1 MIIVA
6 DVGGTNT
13 RLALFKGGT
22 VEEIKIYP
30 SNSFRSFEEILSKYI
45 KTIGAYDFEAISIG
59 IAGTVSG
66 SKANCVNLSW
76 GLEIEA
82 LQRAF
87 AIQKVVLMNDFEAA
101 AWGVIALSTS
111 DLLKIGGKVAK
122 ANSPCAV
129 LGAGTGL
136 GEAIIIP
143 CNNQRFHVLPTE
155 GGHTE
160 FSPCDETEWQLFK
173 FLKEKYGHVSIER
186 VVSGPGLKDI
196 FLFLSG
202 NEVSPQTVV
211 ELALKKRDENAVK
224 ALEIFIKNYGK
235 EAANLALK
243 SLAFGGVYI
252 AGGIA
257 PKIKDVFIKFGF
269 RDAFED
275 KGRMKAIVR
284 DIPVFIVLHPH
295 LGLLGA
301 GIRLSHVPT

>member
-6 DVGGTNT
+6 DIGGTNT
-13 RLALFKGGT
+13 RLALFQAGKIGK
-22 VEEIKIYP
+22 IKIYP
-30 SNSFRSFEEILSKYI
+30 SNSFRSFEEILSEYL
-45 KTIGAYDFEAISIG
+45 KTIGPFDFEAISIG
-59 IAGTVSG
+59 VAGTVSG
-66 SKANCVNLSW
+66 KKANCVNLSW
-76 GLEIEA
+76 GIEIET

-87 AIQKVVLMNDFEAA
+87 EFQKVVLMNDFEAA
-101 AWGVIALSTS
+101 AWGIIALPTS
-111 DLLKIGGKVAK
+111 DLLKVGGKK
-122 ANSPCAV
+122 ARANFPRAI

-160 FSPCDETEWQLFK
+160 FAPCDKTEWHLFQ
-173 FLKEKYGHVSIER
+173 FLQEKYGHVSVER
-186 VVSGPGLKDI
+186 VVSGPGLKDT

-202 NEVSPQTVV
+202 NELSPQKVV
-211 ELALKKRDENAVK
+211 ELALQKRDENAVK

-257 PKIKDVFIKFGF
+257 PKIKEVFIEFGF
-269 RDAFED
+269 REAFED
-275 KGRMKAIVR
+275 KGRMQAVVH
-284 DIPVFIVLHPH
+284 DIPVFIVLHQY

-301 GIRLSHVPT
+301 GIRLTHVPT

>member
-13 RLALFKGGT
+13 RLALFKGGRI
-22 VEEIKIYP
+22 EEIKIYP
-30 SNSFRSFEEILSKYI
+30 SNSFRSFEEILSEYL
-45 KTIGAYDFEAISIG
+45 KTIGHYDCEAISIG

-76 GLEIEA
+76 GIEIEA
-82 LQRAF
+82 LQMAF
-87 AIQKVVLMNDFEAA
+87 DIPKVVLMNDFEAA

-111 DLLKIGGKVAK
+111 DLLKVGGKETR
-122 ANSPCAV
+122 ANSPRAI

-160 FSPCDETEWQLFK
+160 FAPCDETEWHLFQ

-211 ELALKKRDENAVK
+211 ELALQKRDENAMK

-257 PKIKDVFIKFGF
+257 PKIKEVFAEFGF

-284 DIPVFIVLHPH
+284 DIPVFIVLHPY

-301 GIRLSHVPT
+301 GIRLIHVPT